1 MTLEIA
7 FLLVL
12 LAAMVYCFMSE
23 ILPVELTAFVGLL
36 VLVLTDYV
44 KVEDAFEGFSSPAVM
59 TMFSIFFVSGALLQT
74 GVADSVG
81 GKLHSLVG
89 SREVPLIILVML
101 VAGVLSAFMN
111 NVAAAAVM
119 LPAIS
124 SLARQAGLAPG
135 RLFMPLSFGAI
146 LGGTTTLVGTPP
158 NILAAEVLAEGSDQR
173 LSLFDFTPIGLALL
187 GVGILFMTTIG
198 RRLLPSDTLSKGAQ
212 EASRLTTA
220 YRIEDRLTEIR
231 VPKGSALDGVQLR
244 EAKIGR
250 ALDVRVLSVKR
261 GSQKYMAPG
270 PDFELHGGDTLLV
283 DGKYR
288 DLRQLLTVEGISVQE
303 ADAEHLEEVSH
314 RVRGVVLRLRK
325 GSGLVRRTLAE
336 LRFRHRFG
344 VLVVGVRR
352 KGETRRHQLAQ
363 LALEEDD
370 ELLVLASHEQLEALA
385 EQKAFEFVGTEVPA
399 SDLLKERL
407 FHIAVSEGSTL
418 AGLTV
423 GESRIGELSGLTI
436 VGILRRGE
444 TLLVVSVDEVIQAED
459 ELLIAGEPDRVLDL
473 LELGNL
479 ELLSRAARQELESE
493 EVSVVEAVVA
503 PRSEVVGSSI
513 RELRFR
519 DRYQLQVLALWRK
532 GGAIHRDLPSQ
543 VLRLGDALL
552 LHGPRDKVH
561 LLSDDPDFVLL
572 GGEVRPPRRSDKAW
586 VALGSLGVM
595 IAMVVSGAYPI
606 HIAAFAG
613 AVTSVLFGAL
623 TMEEAYRSIEWKA
636 LFLVAAILPVG
647 GAMESSGAADLI
659 ASSVTSLAE
668 SYGVYAFLAALVI
681 LASLL
686 SQGLDGAPTVVILG
700 PVVLLTAEQLG
711 VSPQP
716 LMLAVGMAA
725 SAAFMTPF
733 SHKANLLVMSAGG
746 YRAMDFVKVGTP
758 LTIVVL
764 ALIVFLVPFFFPL
777 YPVAPAV
784 TP

>member
-1 MTLEIA
+1 M
-7 FLLVL
+7 
-12 LAAMVYCFMSE
+12 
-23 ILPVELTAFVGLL
+23 
-36 VLVLTDYV
+36 
-44 KVEDAFEGFSSPAVM
+44 
-59 TMFSIFFVSGALLQT
+59 
-74 GVADSVG
+74 
-81 GKLHSLVG
+81 
-89 SREVPLIILVML
+89 
-101 VAGVLSAFMN
+101 
-111 NVAAAAVM
+111 
-119 LPAIS
+119 
-124 SLARQAGLAPG
+124 
-135 RLFMPLSFGAI
+135 
-146 LGGTTTLVGTPP
+146 GTPP
-158 NILAAEVLAEGSDQR
+158 NILAAEVLAEGSDES

-288 DLRQLLTVEGISVQE
+288 DLRQLLTVEGISVE
-303 ADAEHLEEVSH
+303 ETDAEHLEEVSH

-352 KGETRRHQLAQ
+352 KGETRRHQLGQ
-363 LALEEDD
+363 LALEEND

-479 ELLSRAARQELESE
+479 ELLSKAARQELESE

-647 GAMESSGAADLI
+647 GAMESSRGGRPHRLVGDQPGGVLRRLRFSGRSGDSGQLAQPGPRRRPDGGYPGPGGAVDRRAARGEST
-659 ASSVTSLAE
+659 ASDAGRRHGCLRCVHDA
-668 SYGVYAFLAALVI
+668 VQ
-681 LASLL
+681 
-686 SQGLDGAPTVVILG
+686 SQGQPAGDERRWLPRHGFRQGRNTVDRRGLGAHRLPG
-700 PVVLLTAEQLG
+700 AVLFSALSGGACCHSLTSRSRPPDKGLPERSLRPG
-711 VSPQP
+711 LKCLPPRPSPSP
-716 LMLAVGMAA
+716 MVAF
-725 SAAFMTPF
+725 SAARDGVDRY
-733 SHKANLLVMSAGG
+733 N
-746 YRAMDFVKVGTP
+746 
-758 LTIVVL
+758 
-764 ALIVFLVPFFFPL
+764 
-777 YPVAPAV
+777 
-784 TP
+784 